1 MAAKEN
7 GMQQALTRM
16 AAEDPEL
23 AARLLVTA
31 LPAAASRVPGQLDYE
46 LEIADVGDYRVSIAN
61 GATTVSPAGQSPNG
75 AHRPDFVMRT
85 DAQTLARLAAGASPV
100 RLMLGGRLRIR
111 GKRRKAFKLRRL
123 GGALSMRD
131 LAQAG
136 VDPDPDLVYRALP
149 YAIDPEW
156 TRGHRFTLAYEMLAD
171 ASGEGGTWYVTVDDG
186 AVRVATDAPAAEPD
200 SRLTFGRDTWR
211 RLVRGDLIP
220 NDAMRGQL
228 VRVEGKMFP
237 VTIMGRWI
245 ERGEGRDD
253 RELEREERQRQ
264 VQDRRRTW
272 GAGRNGAVPS
282 GQGDPAEQ
290 PPVAEARGRGQRG
303 KGAAAALLS
312 YEDLYALWERQNWKA
327 HEIDF
332 TVDKQHWL
340 ATPTEGQMDTMWSL
354 SSFYIGEER
363 VAADLAPF
371 VMAAPTGEAEIFLA
385 TQLVDE
391 ARHAAFFDR
400 FMAEVMALEPA
411 DIRGRLGEVEKLML
425 PAWQRVFDEDL
436 RGVARRL
443 AADQNDLDL
452 FVEGIVV
459 YHLVI
464 EGVLAMTGQHQ
475 ILKYLEAHDIYP
487 GFRQG
492 FSLVE
497 QDEHRHI
504 AFGVRFLADAC
515 AAEPRYRELI
525 VRKIAELVP
534 IACHVFVPPGTE
546 DPSDFVS
553 YDYHSSEIYG
563 FAYRALKRRLAVI
576 GIEAPPPEELMP
588 GPISRP
594 VGAGAPA

>member
-1 MAAKEN
+1 MAGKSN
-7 GMQQALTRM
+7 GMEQPLVRM
-16 AAEDPEL
+16 AEDDPEL
-23 AARLLVTA
+23 AARLLVLA
-31 LPAAASRVPGQLDYE
+31 LPAAAASVSGPLEYG
-46 LEIADVGDYRVSIAN
+46 LEIDGVGAYRVSIADGAATVDRAAQSSN
-61 GATTVSPAGQSPNG
+61 GRQ
-75 AHRPDFVMRT
+75 DFVMST
-85 DAQTLARLAAGASPV
+85 DARTLARLAAGASPV
-100 RLMLGGRLRIR
+100 RMMLGGRLRIH
-111 GKRRKAFKLRRL
+111 GKRRKALKLRQL
-123 GGALSMRD
+123 SGNLSMRD
-131 LAQAG
+131 IARAG
-136 VDPDPDLVYRALP
+136 IDPDPDLVYRAIP

-156 TRGHRFTLAYEMLAD
+156 TRGHEFMLSYEMV
-171 ASGEGGTWYVTVDDG
+171 GEGGGTWYVRVDDG
-186 AVRVATDAPAAEPD
+186 DVEVTSDRPNAEPD
-200 SRLTFGRDTWR
+200 AKISFERDTWLA
-211 RLVRGDLIP
+211 LVKGELSP
-220 NDAMRGQL
+220 NEAMRSQL

-237 VTIMGRWI
+237 VTIFGRWI
-245 ERGEGRDD
+245 ERSEGRDD
-253 RELEREERQRQ
+253 PELEREQRQRQ
-264 VQDRRRTW
+264 VQEQRHTW
-272 GAGRNGAVPS
+272 GAGRNGAIPR

-290 PPVAEARGRGQRG
+290 REN
-303 KGAAAALLS
+303 GAKKRTGPKLLS
-312 YEDLYALWERQNWKA
+312 YEDLYALWERQNWRA

-340 ATPTEGQMDTMWSL
+340 ATPSEGQLDTMWSL

-400 FMAEVMALEPA
+400 FMAEVMALEPD
-411 DIRGRLGEVEKLML
+411 DIRGRLGEMEKLMI
-425 PAWQRVFDEDL
+425 PAWRRVFDDEL
-436 RGVARRL
+436 RSIARQLQTRP
-443 AADQNDLDL
+443 DDFDL

-515 AAEPRYRELI
+515 ERDPRYRELI
-525 VRKIAELVP
+525 VRKITELVP
-534 IACHVFVPPGTE
+534 VACHVFVPPGTQ
-546 DPSDFVS
+546 DPSDFMS

-576 GIEAPPPEELMP
+576 GVEAPPPEVLMP
-588 GPISRP
+588 GAIDRP
-594 VGAGAPA
+594 AMATA

>member
-1 MAAKEN
+1 ME
-7 GMQQALTRM
+7 QALVRM
-16 AAEDPEL
+16 AREDPEL
-23 AARLLVTA
+23 AARLVVTA
-31 LPAAASRVPGQLDYE
+31 LPAAAAGVPGHLDYG
-46 LEIADVGDYRVSIAN
+46 LQIDDVGDYSVSIADGAATVAPLAESAN
-61 GATTVSPAGQSPNG
+61 G
-75 AHRPDFVMRT
+75 RPDFVMRT
-85 DAQTLARLAAGASPV
+85 DAQTLARLAAGASPL
-100 RLMLGGRLRIR
+100 RLMLGRRLHIS
-111 GKRRKAFKLRRL
+111 GKRRKALKLRRL
-123 GGALSMRD
+123 AGNVSMRD
-131 LAQAG
+131 VARAG
-136 VDPDPDLVYRALP
+136 VEPDPDLVYRALP

-156 TRGHRFTLAYEMLAD
+156 TRGHRFTLAYEMLGD
-171 ASGEGGTWYVTVDDG
+171 GGGTWYVQIDDGNVAVTVDP
-186 AVRVATDAPAAEPD
+186 PAAEPD
-200 SRLTFGRDTWR
+200 AKVSFSRDTWL
-211 RLVRGDLIP
+211 RLVSGDLIP
-220 NDAMRGQL
+220 NDAMRSQL
-228 VRVEGKMFP
+228 VSVEGRMFP

-245 ERGEGRDD
+245 ERSEGRDD
-253 RELEREERQRQ
+253 RELEREARQRR
-264 VQDRRRTW
+264 VQDQRLTW
-272 GAGRNGAVPS
+272 GAGRNGAVPQ

-290 PPVAEARGRGQRG
+290 AGNGRAKRSARP
-303 KGAAAALLS
+303 ALLS
-312 YEDLYALWERQNWKA
+312 YEDLYGLWERQNWKA

-340 ATPTEGQMDTMWSL
+340 ATPSEGQSDTMWSL

-400 FMAEVMALEPA
+400 FMAEVMALEPD
-411 DIRGRLGEVEKLML
+411 DIRGRLREMEKLMQ
-425 PAWQRVFDEDL
+425 PAWRRVFDEEL
-436 RGVARRL
+436 RGVAKRL
-443 AADQNDLDL
+443 IARPDDLDL

-487 GFRQG
+487 GFREG

-515 AAEPRYRELI
+515 ERDPRYRELI
-525 VRKIAELVP
+525 VQRIAELVP
-534 IACHVFVPPGTE
+534 TACLVFVPPGTE

-576 GIEAPPPEELMP
+576 GIEAPPPEQLMP
-588 GPISRP
+588 GPIARP
-594 VGAGAPA
+594 QAVVA